1 MAECNNLLKNK
12 VHKLFSLSNNI
23 QRYWTHGE
31 GGGRKMKEVFLLK
44 MKVIADTEG
53 HKVVILGKGSDA
65 AGGAVLQRSSQFVR
79 AYTIYCWMMLYVPEV
94 TVPCLLM
101 ICGMIR

>member
-1 MAECNNLLKNK
+1 
-12 VHKLFSLSNNI
+12 
-23 QRYWTHGE
+23 
-31 GGGRKMKEVFLLK
+31 MKEFFLLK
-44 MKVIADTEG
+44 MKVIADTGG

-65 AGGAVLQRSSQFVR
+65 AGGGAVLQKSSQFVR